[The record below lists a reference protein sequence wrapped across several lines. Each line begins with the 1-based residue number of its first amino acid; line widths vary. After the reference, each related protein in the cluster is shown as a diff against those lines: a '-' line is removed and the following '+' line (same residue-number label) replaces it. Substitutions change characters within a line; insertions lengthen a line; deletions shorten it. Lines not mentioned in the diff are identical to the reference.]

1 MTHRAYGLD
10 KLSVVK
16 YTRPMKGWIYKIS
29 HKDEA
34 TGENKFPSH
43 CYIGQT
49 RVTIKDR
56 WNQHRNACLQ
66 YKASKDR
73 RRRGK
78 HADLY
83 EAMSVIRISNFI
95 IEEIA
100 EYECEDENE
109 LVTILEQAE
118 ASFIDKY
125 DSINSGWNAKRA
137 ARSSVRN
144 PNEESLYQIAKE
156 NNIAY
161 NSLRHRI
168 KNLNETTDEAIQHL
182 KQKGTELKI
191 NYQFKRQ
198 SFSTIE
204 QLAKSKIHN
213 PNKLSKKT
221 IEQRI
226 RKLRKQ
232 NKLTENEDHS
242 NRRLNVILTDDIFVN
257 SKQSKIS
264 VATPDGDKV
273 TGTKKH
279 VHSVLKQRYPEL
291 VPETYQTVIARS
303 NKSNWS
309 IEQAF
314 GLDYPPDLKPV
325 KKLIEEEGYVW
336 ADDEPPN
343 FVAQDGK
350 PVVMERTK
358 EIFVNQSKFADT
370 YGLPKDMVSD
380 YLKHMTPEEFLES
393 KGLKP

>member
-1 MTHRAYGLD
+1 
-10 KLSVVK
+10 
-16 YTRPMKGWIYKIS
+16 MKGWIYKIS
-29 HKDEA
+29 HRDEA
-34 TGENKFPSH
+34 TGSNNFPSK

-49 RVTIKDR
+49 RVKVKDR
-56 WNQHRNACLQ
+56 WNQHKKACLK
-66 YKASKDR
+66 YKASEDSRK
-73 RRRGK
+73 RGK

-83 EAMSVIRISNFI
+83 EVMSIIRIDNFI
-95 IEEIA
+95 CVEIDEFEEED
-100 EYECEDENE
+100 EYE
-109 LVTILEQAE
+109 LATVLMHAE
-118 ASFIDKY
+118 ARYIDQY
-125 DSINSGWNAKRA
+125 DSISSGWNAKRA
-137 ARSSVRN
+137 ARSPVRN
-144 PNEESLYQIAKE
+144 PNKESLYQIAKE

-168 KNLNETTDEAIQHL
+168 KNLNETEDEAIHHL

-191 NYQFKRQ
+191 NYQYKRQ
-198 SFSTIE
+198 SFPTIN
-204 QLAKSKIHN
+204 QLAESKIHN

-279 VHSVLKQRYPEL
+279 VHSVLKQRYPKL

-303 NKSNWS
+303 NKSSWS
-309 IEQAF
+309 LEQAF
-314 GLDYPPDLKPV
+314 GLDYPPDLMPMKR
-325 KKLIEEEGYVW
+325 LIEDEGYKW
-336 ADDEPPN
+336 ANDETPN
-343 FVAQDGK
+343 FIAQDGK
-350 PVVMERTK
+350 PVVLKRTR
-358 EIFVNQSKFADT
+358 EIFCSQSKFADA

-380 YLKHMTPEEFLES
+380 YLKRMTPEAFLES